1 MDDTTSSLHDTL
13 DAMSDSLSAL
23 ESALDDVL
31 SPASIEELEKSP
43 LLVQAKQSVTM
54 AYTVYDLVFVYLK
67 LKGIDPSTHPVQN
80 ELGTVKAYF
89 TKVQKAG
96 EKEEKRT
103 TRVDKEA
110 ADRFIRHAISQASA
124 PTSSPTITGQESGIS
139 SLPPAST
146 GKATTVTAQASTSS
160 SLPKPITTDPL
171 IGYKD
176 TSKKKRKREG
186 EPSKNALKKAKR
198 RMEAHLSSSADNS
211 QQTSELEIEVE
222 APADTLADERTEA
235 DVQMERLPIEAGGEE
250 GVVDVPDAKLGVEE
264 DMEREEGQPKKKKRR
279 KNKARA
285 STSNSTPQSA
295 NISQPQSQ
303 SQSQSENVEGKEETT
318 KMSKRERKKL
328 RKAQQ
333 ALLREGAEG
342 QGVAS
347 ASPID
352 QSNGAATGSGENGK
366 KKKGA
371 KSVAGT
377 KEEPLLID

>member
-146 GKATTVTAQASTSS
+146 GTSRTHISLKRDDTMGEGFYYVEVWGEAASTGYHGEVVVGVNFDLGASVQVVVVASVPSYTSSYSISLGALLVLVLGRLHDPAPLLPLAPGFYRSTSTQTDPQAVSSVSPTTSAAHPYTLTERFWFRQDERTTFASTCSQLLLTKKEAGTVTEAWEKEEGRSVFGEDGET
-160 SLPKPITTDPL
+160 
-171 IGYKD
+171 G
-176 TSKKKRKREG
+176 KRFVANNTEG
-186 EPSKNALKKAKR
+186 VEEGKG
-198 RMEAHLSSSADNS
+198 EA
-211 QQTSELEIEVE
+211 VE
-222 APADTLADERTEA
+222 APE
-235 DVQMERLPIEAGGEE
+235 EE
-250 GVVDVPDAKLGVEE
+250 GEL
-264 DMEREEGQPKKKKRR
+264 
-279 KNKARA
+279 
-285 STSNSTPQSA
+285 
-295 NISQPQSQ
+295 
-303 SQSQSENVEGKEETT
+303 
-318 KMSKRERKKL
+318 
-328 RKAQQ
+328 
-333 ALLREGAEG
+333 
-342 QGVAS
+342 
-347 ASPID
+347 
-352 QSNGAATGSGENGK
+352 
-366 KKKGA
+366 
-371 KSVAGT
+371 
-377 KEEPLLID
+377 